1 VDVQFRFLFV
11 MSIADDADYS
21 ASLGNLQAICNV
33 CEQRGRELLEASN
46 GSLERAVD
54 VFFHQQVKE
63 GDADVT
69 DQQNLERLSSP
80 TNRIRNNGSQK
91 RPTPHKSPSASS
103 ENSAKQARLSSF
115 FKKNEPLTPP
125 KKLPIASSQII
136 TIDDSPVNA
145 RDFSTIAELPKAA
158 TMPVLKAKTSPGR
171 TIAKPSTHPGEVE
184 VSFERLSK
192 ALQEMSD
199 TTKRTIKLEVLQKF
213 IEDFVH
219 HSQEAEKAF
228 GLTCALNIVLGKSA
242 DEPLGVSGRTVS
254 SALQDILGVGSRQ
267 LSMGYRETGDF
278 GDAAASFFQE
288 KKFFVLM
295 KSSSLS
301 IVQVYNLLQ
310 KIVVADGGNAKKGIV
325 NKLLRSCQN
334 KSELRFMVRL
344 LIGCMRIG
352 SNVKTVLAAVAMAFH
367 STRKEDTLT
376 IKSAI
381 ALVQKTHDLCPNL
394 ELILQALLKGGF
406 DQMKTDCGIQLL
418 TPICPMLAHPTHSLE
433 QVEKVMVDMNNSVV
447 LEWKYDGVRCQ
458 AHFDGTTT
466 KLFSRH
472 MLETTTQ
479 YPDAVRG
486 VLNARKKSLDVN
498 SFILDS
504 EIVGVEVDGEQTRLL
519 PFQDLSRRKKKDDGK
534 GVQVKVFVFDIMF
547 LNGKSCVDLPL
558 WERQRILREHFEETE
573 DFAFVSSRTLASYD
587 TRAIQEFFE
596 ESVRH
601 GTEGLMV
608 KMLGKQI
615 SDTTTNQEE
624 AEMGRSTYESGTRSH
639 SWLKVK
645 KDYVK
650 GYADTIDVV
659 PIGAW

>member
-1 VDVQFRFLFV
+1 V
-11 MSIADDADYS
+11 S
-21 ASLGNLQAICNV
+21 
-33 CEQRGRELLEASN
+33 EQRGRELLEASN

-54 VFFHQQVKE
+54 IFFHQQGQK

-69 DQQNLERLSSP
+69 NQQNPGILSSP
-80 TNRIRNNGSQK
+80 TSRTRNNGSTK
-91 RPTPHKSPSASS
+91 RPTPQKSPSVSS

-115 FKKNEPLTPP
+115 FNKNEPLTPP
-125 KKLPIASSQII
+125 KKLPIGSSKMI
-136 TIDDSPVNA
+136 TIDDSPVKA
-145 RDFSTIAELPKAA
+145 RDISTIAELPKAA
-158 TMPVLKAKTSPGR
+158 TMPVLKAKNSPRR
-171 TIAKPSTHPGEVE
+171 TIARPSAHPGKVE
-184 VSFERLSK
+184 VSFQRLSK
-192 ALQEMSD
+192 ALQEMAD
-199 TTKRTIKLEVLQKF
+199 TTKRTAKLEVLQKF
-213 IEDFVH
+213 IEEFGH
-219 HSQEAEKAF
+219 PQEAEKAF
-228 GLTCALNIVLGKSA
+228 GLKCALNVVLGKSG

-254 SALQDILGVGSRQ
+254 SALQDILGVPSRQ
-267 LSMGYRETGDF
+267 LSRGYRESGDL

-288 KKFFVLM
+288 KRFFVLI

-301 IVQVYNLLQ
+301 IIQVYNLLQ
-310 KIVVADGGNAKKGIV
+310 KIVVADGGNAKKDIV
-325 NKLLRSCQN
+325 LKLLRSCQN

-344 LIGCMRIG
+344 LIGNMRIG

-381 ALVQKTHDLCPNL
+381 ELVQKTHDLCPNL
-394 ELILQALLKGGF
+394 EQILLALLKGGF

-418 TPICPMLAHPTHSLE
+418 TPISPMLAHPTHSLE

-466 KLFSRH
+466 KLFSRR
-472 MLETTTQ
+472 MLETTAQ

-486 VLNARKKSLDVN
+486 VLNARKKSNDVN

-504 EIVGVEVDGEQTRLL
+504 EIVGVEVNGEQTRLL

-547 LNGKSCVDLPL
+547 LNGKSCVNQPL

-587 TRAIQEFFE
+587 TKAIQEFFE

-615 SDTTTNQEE
+615 SDTATNHVES
-624 AEMGRSTYESGTRSH
+624 EMGRSTYESGTRSH

-645 KDYVK
+645 RDYVK

>member
-1 VDVQFRFLFV
+1 VDAQFRFLFA

-33 CEQRGRELLEASN
+33 SEQRGRELLEASN

-54 VFFHQQVKE
+54 IFFHQQGQE
-63 GDADVT
+63 GDGDVT
-69 DQQNLERLSSP
+69 SQQNSEILSSP
-80 TNRIRNNGSQK
+80 TSRTRNNGSKK
-91 RPTPHKSPSASS
+91 RPTPQKSPSASS

-125 KKLPIASSQII
+125 KKRPIGSSKIV
-136 TIDDSPVNA
+136 TIDDSPVKP
-145 RDFSTIAELPKAA
+145 RDISTFAELPKAA
-158 TMPVLKAKTSPGR
+158 TMPVLKAKNSPGR
-171 TIAKPSTHPGEVE
+171 TIARPSTHPGKVE
-184 VSFERLSK
+184 VSFQRLSK
-192 ALQEMSD
+192 ALQEMAD
-199 TTKRTIKLEVLQKF
+199 TTKRTAKLEVLQKF
-213 IEDFVH
+213 IEEFVH

-228 GLTCALNIVLGKSA
+228 GLTCALNVVLGKSG

-254 SALQDILGVGSRQ
+254 SALQDILGVPSRQ
-267 LSMGYRETGDF
+267 LSIGYRESGDL

-288 KKFFVLM
+288 KRFFVLI

-301 IVQVYNLLQ
+301 IIEVHNKLQ
-310 KIVVADGGNAKKGIV
+310 KIVVAGGKAKKDIV
-325 NKLLRSCQN
+325 LKLLRSCQN

-344 LIGCMRIG
+344 LIGSMRIG

-381 ALVQKTHDLCPNL
+381 ELVQKTHDLCPNL
-394 ELILQALLKGGF
+394 EQILRALLKGGF

-418 TPICPMLAHPTHSLE
+418 TPISPMLAHPTHSLE
-433 QVEKVMVDMNNSVV
+433 QVEKAMVDMNNSVV

-466 KLFSRH
+466 KLFSRR
-472 MLETTTQ
+472 MLETTAQ

-486 VLNARKKSLDVN
+486 VLNARKKSQDVN

-587 TRAIQEFFE
+587 TRAIQEFLE
-596 ESVRH
+596 KSVRH

-615 SDTTTNQEE
+615 SDTTTSHEE
-624 AEMGRSTYESGTRSH
+624 SEMGRSTYESGTRSH

-645 KDYVK
+645 RDYVK